1 MCCRGDISYTHVE
14 HRGNMVLQPDGSAPE
29 GEKRRKSSFSS
40 PQQWTEL
47 AVVQGWDK
55 WKYIRVEDEIILVWI
70 WLGSLRKCWR
80 WEYWQSSHLS
90 YRRLA
95 EQMAER
101 SQKCFKYGTFFYVFL
116 FLNFKRRK
124 RNFEY
129 ASACCRTSLS
139 LLKNTYASFKSI
151 FFCAINHS
159 DGLIL
164 ITLAIRNSP
173 TLNGVFTYLGIFN
186 QPVKLPT

>member
-1 MCCRGDISYTHVE
+1 MVEEQCWSSGSAGTKALLVSVTWLSPQLTVAWKRTCGQHVLMCCRGDISYTHVE
-14 HRGNMVLQPDGSAPE
+14 HRGNTVLQPDGSAPE

-80 WEYWQSSHLS
+80 WEYRQSFHLS

-101 SQKCFKYGTFFYVFL
+101 SQKCFKYGTFFMCF
-116 FLNFKRRK
+116 FLNWKGTQ
-124 RNFEY
+124 RNFVCV
-129 ASACCRTSLS
+129 SVCCRTPLS
-139 LLKNTYASFKSI
+139 QFKHI
-151 FFCAINHS
+151 CQF
-159 DGLIL
+159 
-164 ITLAIRNSP
+164 
-173 TLNGVFTYLGIFN
+173 
-186 QPVKLPT
+186 

>member
-1 MCCRGDISYTHVE
+1 MCCRGDISYTQVE

-101 SQKCFKYGTFFYVFL
+101 SQKCFKYGTFFYVF
-116 FLNFKRRK
+116 FFWTSKGKRGILSTRLRAAGPPSHSWK
-124 RNFEY
+124 THMPVLKAFF
-129 ASACCRTSLS
+129 SAQLII
-139 LLKNTYASFKSI
+139 LMGSFS
-151 FFCAINHS
+151 
-159 DGLIL
+159 
-164 ITLAIRNSP
+164 
-173 TLNGVFTYLGIFN
+173 
-186 QPVKLPT
+186 

>member
-101 SQKCFKYGTFFYVFL
+101 SQKCFKYGTFFYVF
-116 FLNFKRRK
+116 FFW
-124 RNFEY
+124 
-129 ASACCRTSLS
+129 TSKGERGILS
-139 LLKNTYASFKSI
+139 MRLRAAGPPSHSWKTHMSVLKAI
-151 FFCAINHS
+151 FFGAINHS

-164 ITLAIRNSP
+164 ITLANRNSP